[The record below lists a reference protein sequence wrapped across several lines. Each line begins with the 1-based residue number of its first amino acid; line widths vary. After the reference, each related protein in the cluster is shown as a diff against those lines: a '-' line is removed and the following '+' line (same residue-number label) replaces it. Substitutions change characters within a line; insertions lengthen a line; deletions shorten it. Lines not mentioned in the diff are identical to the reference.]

1 MRVLSLAGCGLTCT
15 ALKATSREGTHAVTE
30 SLFADLRV
38 IDCASWIA
46 GPAAATILSD
56 FGADV
61 LKIEPP
67 GAGDPWRASTPVPGK
82 PIDHYWQLT
91 SRNKRSLAVDLKH
104 AEGLAV
110 LYRLV
115 ASADV
120 FITNF
125 PLPVRERL
133 KIAASD
139 LLALNPRLIYASLTA
154 YGEQGDE
161 AARTGFDSTVYWAR
175 TGLMDMMRAT
185 VETEPARSV
194 PGMGDHPSATALY
207 AAIVTA
213 LYRREKTGKGGIAQ
227 SSLLQNGAWANA
239 CFIQSRLF
247 GQQVPHRAPRAQA
260 PNPLA
265 NHYRCR
271 DGRWFIMAL
280 FNEQR
285 QLPAFLAAIG
295 CTHLAEDPRFATSVA
310 RKENAG
316 ALVAIL
322 DEIFAQRNLAEWG
335 AILEATGVTFGVV
348 GTVDE
353 TSSDAQL
360 QRIGALVP
368 FADGK
373 HLTVSSPFH
382 LDDEAKVAPRRAPS
396 VGQHTDETLQEAGY
410 SQTEILRLRALG
422 VLG

>member
-1 MRVLSLAGCGLTCT
+1 M
-15 ALKATSREGTHAVTE
+15 TE
-30 SLFADLRV
+30 SLFAGLKV

-61 LKIEPP
+61 VKIEPP
-67 GAGDPWRASTPVPGK
+67 GAGDPWRASTPMPGK
-82 PIDHYWQLT
+82 TTDYYWQLT
-91 SRNKRSLAVDLKH
+91 SRNKRSLAIDLKH
-104 AEGLAV
+104 ADGLAV
-110 LYRLV
+110 LYRLL

-120 FITNF
+120 FVTNF

-133 KIAASD
+133 KIAASH
-139 LLALNPRLIYASLTA
+139 LLPLNPRLIYASLSA
-154 YGEQGDE
+154 YGEQGEE
-161 AARTGFDSTVYWAR
+161 AGRTGFNSTAYWAR
-175 TGLMDMMRAT
+175 TGLMDMVRAT
-185 VETEPARSV
+185 VDTEPSRSV

-213 LYRREKTGKGGIAQ
+213 LYRREKTGKGGVAQ
-227 SSLLQNGAWANA
+227 SSLLQNGLWANA
-239 CFIQSRLF
+239 CFVQSRLF
-247 GQQVPHRAPRAQA
+247 GEQMAHRAPRASA

-285 QLPAFLAAIG
+285 QLRGFLTAIG
-295 CTHLAEDPRFATSVA
+295 CTHLADDPRFATSAA
-310 RKENAG
+310 RKQNAS

-322 DEIFAQRNLAEWG
+322 DEVFAQRDLTEWRTILG
-335 AILEATGVTFGVV
+335 AAGVTFGAVHS
-348 GTVDE
+348 VDE
-353 TSSDAQL
+353 ASGDVQF

-373 HLTVSSPFH
+373 GLTVSSPFH
-382 LDDEAKVAPRRAPS
+382 LDGETKVAPRRAPS
-396 VGQHTDETLQEAGY
+396 VGQHTGEVLQEAGY
-410 SQTEILRLRALG
+410 STGDIERLRALG

>member
-1 MRVLSLAGCGLTCT
+1 M
-15 ALKATSREGTHAVTE
+15 TE
-30 SLFADLRV
+30 SLFAGLKV

-61 LKIEPP
+61 IKLEPP

-82 PIDHYWQLT
+82 TTDYYWQLT
-91 SRNKRSLAVDLKH
+91 SRNKRSLAIDLKL
-104 AEGLAV
+104 ADGLAV
-110 LYRLV
+110 LYRLL
-115 ASADV
+115 ASIDV
-120 FITNF
+120 FVTNF

-133 KIAASD
+133 KIAAAD
-139 LLALNPRLIYASLTA
+139 LLPLNPRLIYASLSA

-161 AARTGFDSTVYWAR
+161 AARSGFDSTAYWAR
-175 TGLMDMMRAT
+175 AGLMDMVRAT
-185 VETEPARSV
+185 EDTEPARSV
-194 PGMGDHPSATALY
+194 PGMGDHPSATGLY

-213 LYRREKTGKGGIAQ
+213 LYRREKTGKGGVAQ
-227 SSLLQNGAWANA
+227 SSLLQNGLWANA
-239 CFIQSRLF
+239 CFVQTRLC
-247 GQQVPHRAPRAQA
+247 GEHVAHRAPRAQA

-285 QLPAFLAAIG
+285 QLPSFLAAIG
-295 CTHLAEDPRFATSVA
+295 GTHLADDARFATSAA
-310 RKENAG
+310 RKQNAG

-322 DEIFAQRNLAEWG
+322 DEVFAQRDLAQWRT
-335 AILEATGVTFGVV
+335 ILDAAGVTFGGVNS
-348 GTVDE
+348 VDE
-353 TSSDAQL
+353 SSSDVQF
-360 QRIGALVP
+360 QQIGALVP

-373 HLTVSSPFH
+373 GLTVSSPFH
-382 LDDEAKVAPRRAPS
+382 LDGETKVAPRRAPS
-396 VGQHTDETLQEAGY
+396 VGQHTDEVLQEAGY
-410 SQTEILRLRALG
+410 STGDIGRLRALG

>member
-1 MRVLSLAGCGLTCT
+1 MTDN
-15 ALKATSREGTHAVTE
+15 
-30 SLFADLRV
+30 LFAGLKV

-61 LKIEPP
+61 VKIEPP

-82 PIDHYWQLT
+82 TTDYYWQLT
-91 SRNKRSLAVDLKH
+91 SRNKRSLALDLKH
-104 AEGLAV
+104 ADGLAV
-110 LYRLV
+110 LYRLL

-120 FITNF
+120 FVTNF

-133 KIAASD
+133 KIAAAH

-154 YGEQGDE
+154 YGEEGEE
-161 AARTGFDSTVYWAR
+161 AARTGFDSTAYWAR
-175 TGLMDMMRAT
+175 TGLMDMVRASAT
-185 VETEPARSV
+185 TEPARSV
-194 PGMGDHPSATALY
+194 PGMGDHPSATGLY

-213 LYRREKTGKGGIAQ
+213 LYRREKTGKGGIVQ
-227 SSLLQNGAWANA
+227 SSLLQNGLWANA
-239 CFIQSRLF
+239 CFVQSRLC
-247 GQQVPHRAPRAQA
+247 GEQVAHRAPRASA

-285 QLPAFLAAIG
+285 QLRGFLEAIG
-295 CTHLAEDPRFATSVA
+295 CTHLADDARFATSAA
-310 RKENAG
+310 RKENAA

-322 DEIFAQRNLAEWG
+322 DEVFAQRDLPEWREILLA
-335 AILEATGVTFGVV
+335 AGVTFGAVHS
-348 GTVDE
+348 VDE
-353 TSSDAQL
+353 ASDDAQF
-360 QRIGALVP
+360 QEIGALVP

-373 HLTVSSPFH
+373 GLTISSPFH
-382 LDDEAKVAPRRAPS
+382 LDGETKVAPRRAPS
-396 VGQHTDETLQEAGY
+396 VGQHTDEVLRQAGF
-410 SQTEILRLRALG
+410 STAEVDRLRALG